1 MTVVARL
8 QPRVTKA
15 QAQTEM
21 TSIASRLAQQY
32 PDFDANWGATVVGLR
47 EQLSGDLRPALLLL
61 FGAVGF
67 VLLIAC
73 ANVSSLLLARAAGR
87 EREIGIRTAIGAS
100 RWRMARQLL
109 TESILLAVIG
119 GGLGIALAVW
129 GTKLLFGFL
138 PSYIS
143 SRGAIAET
151 LKEGGRSASGGRQR
165 RTVRSAFV
173 VAQISMALVLL
184 AGSGLLMRS
193 FALLLGVNPGFDAK
207 NLLTFTV
214 TLPSARYAADAA
226 QLAFFRQLVER
237 MAKIPAVRSATME
250 SYPPMAGLG
259 AATSVRILSQPPRAA
274 SDLPTAAVRVVGPDY
289 LRTMGVPLRAGREF
303 DARELAEMRHVAVV
317 NQAFADRY
325 FAGVPSPLGQKIA
338 VHMKSAEES
347 ENYPSEIIGVVGD
360 VRLVGLDTPAEPTV
374 YWPHPELVYSRMTIL
389 ARTSGDP
396 MAIVSAARNE
406 LRQMDPN
413 EPMASVATVEELL
426 ADSFSRSRFTMIVLG
441 VFAATA
447 LLLAAVGIYGVV
459 AYTVAQRTNE
469 IGIRVA
475 MGAQRR
481 DVLRLVLG
489 QGSRL
494 IFLGVGLGVAA
505 GLLMT
510 RLMTGL
516 LYAISA
522 TDPLTFAGV
531 ALLLTAIALL
541 ACYVPARRAMRVDPL
556 VALRYE

>member
-1 MTVVARL
+1 
-8 QPRVTKA
+8 
-15 QAQTEM
+15 
-21 TSIASRLAQQY
+21 
-32 PDFDANWGATVVGLR
+32 
-47 EQLSGDLRPALLLL
+47 
-61 FGAVGF
+61 
-67 VLLIAC
+67 
-73 ANVSSLLLARAAGR
+73 
-87 EREIGIRTAIGAS
+87 
-100 RWRMARQLL
+100 
-109 TESILLAVIG
+109 
-119 GGLGIALAVW
+119 
-129 GTKLLFGFL
+129 
-138 PSYIS
+138 
-143 SRGAIAET
+143 
-151 LKEGGRSASGGRQR
+151 
-165 RTVRSAFV
+165 
-173 VAQISMALVLL
+173 
-184 AGSGLLMRS
+184 
-193 FALLLGVNPGFDAK
+193 
-207 NLLTFTV
+207 
-214 TLPSARYAADAA
+214 
-226 QLAFFRQLVER
+226 
-237 MAKIPAVRSATME
+237 
-250 SYPPMAGLG
+250 
-259 AATSVRILSQPPRAA
+259 
-274 SDLPTAAVRVVGPDY
+274 
-289 LRTMGVPLRAGREF
+289 MGVPLRAGREF

-317 NQAFADRY
+317 NQAFVDRY
-325 FAGVPSPLGQKIA
+325 FADINTPLGQKIA
-338 VHMKSAEES
+338 VYMKSDEES
-347 ENYPSEIIGVVGD
+347 ENHPSEIIGVVGD

-389 ARTSGDP
+389 ARTSSDP

-406 LRQMDPN
+406 LRRMDPN

>member
-1 MTVVARL
+1 
-8 QPRVTKA
+8 
-15 QAQTEM
+15 
-21 TSIASRLAQQY
+21 
-32 PDFDANWGATVVGLR
+32 
-47 EQLSGDLRPALLLL
+47 
-61 FGAVGF
+61 
-67 VLLIAC
+67 
-73 ANVSSLLLARAAGR
+73 
-87 EREIGIRTAIGAS
+87 
-100 RWRMARQLL
+100 
-109 TESILLAVIG
+109 
-119 GGLGIALAVW
+119 
-129 GTKLLFGFL
+129 
-138 PSYIS
+138 
-143 SRGAIAET
+143 
-151 LKEGGRSASGGRQR
+151 
-165 RTVRSAFV
+165 
-173 VAQISMALVLL
+173 
-184 AGSGLLMRS
+184 
-193 FALLLGVNPGFDAK
+193 
-207 NLLTFTV
+207 
-214 TLPSARYAADAA
+214 
-226 QLAFFRQLVER
+226 VER
-237 MAKIPAVRSATME
+237 TSKIPGVRFATME

-317 NQAFADRY
+317 NQAFVDRY
-325 FAGVPSPLGQKIA
+325 FAGVANPLGQKIA
-338 VHMKSAEES
+338 VHMKSDEES

-494 IFLGVGLGVAA
+494 IFLGVALGVAA

-516 LYAISA
+516 LYGISA